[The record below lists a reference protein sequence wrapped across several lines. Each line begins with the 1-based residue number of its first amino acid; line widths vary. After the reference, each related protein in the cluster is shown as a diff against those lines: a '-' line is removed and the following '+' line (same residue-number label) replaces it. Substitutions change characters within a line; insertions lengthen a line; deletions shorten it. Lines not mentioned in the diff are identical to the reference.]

1 VSDRERRADEAEG
14 GCCETISSSA
24 TVRRSVRLRSMATA
38 RSVGMAIRPAAA
50 GVLTALFTRPPR
62 TSSAE
67 RPRAA
72 STKRMTLRAR
82 PQARHR

>member
-50 GVLTALFTRPPR
+50 SVLTALFTRPPPYVVSR
-62 TSSAE
+62 TAE
-67 RPRAA
+67 GRINQTDDAA
-72 STKRMTLRAR
+72 GPPAS
-82 PQARHR
+82 